1 MTSRPNSDKV
11 INGVLQ
17 DDCRLPE
24 EESSEK
30 ERDNIFVFARERLE
44 ILQRWK
50 TLSNF
55 FTYQL
60 FGTHEREA
68 FSGSLEVGSAHAA
81 SAEDNES

>member
-30 ERDNIFVFARERLE
+30 ERDNIFVFARERL
-44 ILQRWK
+44 
-50 TLSNF
+50 
-55 FTYQL
+55 
-60 FGTHEREA
+60 
-68 FSGSLEVGSAHAA
+68 
-81 SAEDNES
+81 